1 MLRRR
6 LVPLLLFAVWLAPA
20 VATGAVV
27 AHDLVEH
34 GHPGALAPSSALA
47 ALEHGHAHG
56 ESELDHEHP
65 FALASAPDL
74 RLARVDLPAPAAA
87 ALARLDATPPLAPRV
102 EETLRERTPPPR
114 AAGSALLARIALL
127 RI

>member
-56 ESELDHEHP
+56 EGELDHEHRL
-65 FALASAPDL
+65 ALSSAPDL
-74 RLARVDLPAPAAA
+74 RLARLELPAPAAA
-87 ALARLDATPPLAPRV
+87 SPARLDAAPPLAPRG
-102 EETLRERTPPPR
+102 EETHRERTPPPR
-114 AAGSALLARIALL
+114 DAGSALLARIALL